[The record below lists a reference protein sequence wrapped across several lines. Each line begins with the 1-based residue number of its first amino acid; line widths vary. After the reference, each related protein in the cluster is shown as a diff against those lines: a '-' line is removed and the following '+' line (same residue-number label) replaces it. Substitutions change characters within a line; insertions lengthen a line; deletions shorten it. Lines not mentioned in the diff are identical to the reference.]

1 MGRDAV
7 VNSPGVESEWIASE
21 NKRYVLISRNNEIR
35 TNVSKFGERRE
46 I

>member
-21 NKRYVLISRNNEIR
+21 NKRYEV
-35 TNVSKFGERRE
+35 FRE
-46 I
+46 IMK